1 MLITSKAKAPFM
13 AKNRINYQTESG
25 IFYMV
30 NKKKIKKKTLKDKN
44 NENKIIL
51 KEI

>member
-30 NKKKIKKKTLKDKN
+30 NKKKKKTLKDKN